1 MGTPVADRRG
11 MESTEALVTDVEVH
25 SDPERVDWET
35 LKQDLADDDF
45 DNGRTAAEL
54 RTSFLNSH
62 SVVFG
67 DHEGR
72 TIATARLL
80 ADGVCNAYLV
90 DVWTRSEHRRRGVG
104 TVLVRNLLDSV
115 PGHHVALFT
124 EAYPEFYEALGFREE
139 RIGMSLVVGE
149 WLNRLS
155 R

>member
-1 MGTPVADRRG
+1 M
-11 MESTEALVTDVEVH
+11 TEDVRVH
-25 SDPERVDWET
+25 SDLARVNWER
-35 LKQDLADDDF
+35 LKQDLAADDF

-54 RTSFLNSH
+54 CTSFSNSH
-62 SVVFG
+62 SVAFVE
-67 DHEGR
+67 HEGR

-90 DVWTRSEHRRRGVG
+90 DVWTKREHRRRGIG
-104 TVLVRNLLDSV
+104 TVLVRHLLDRV
-115 PGHHVALFT
+115 PGHHVTLFT

-139 RIGMSLVVGE
+139 RIGMSLVAGE